1 MDQHAKRGLQVLIF
15 PSNSFNQEHKTNPE
29 IKEWN
34 SKHKGASFD
43 VFSRIAVNGDCTHP
57 LYAYLKHA
65 KGGPF
70 GVNFIKWNY
79 TKFLIGRN
87 GRAVKRY
94 APTTEPV
101 DAEKDIEAELAK
113 EVPV

>member
-34 SKHKGASFD
+34 SKHRGASFN

-57 LYAYLKHA
+57 LYTYLKQ
-65 KGGPF
+65 GGILS
-70 GVNFIKWNY
+70 FIKWNY
-79 TKFLIGRN
+79 TKFLIDRSGRV
-87 GRAVKRY
+87 VKRY
-94 APTTEPV
+94 APTTDPV